1 MLDPDD
7 ELERQIDSLGW
18 DDPDEPPE
26 TVDPFARETAGSAP
40 RGEPSGS

>member
-26 TVDPFARETAGSAP
+26 TVDPFARETADLVAWRDPTGS
-40 RGEPSGS
+40 